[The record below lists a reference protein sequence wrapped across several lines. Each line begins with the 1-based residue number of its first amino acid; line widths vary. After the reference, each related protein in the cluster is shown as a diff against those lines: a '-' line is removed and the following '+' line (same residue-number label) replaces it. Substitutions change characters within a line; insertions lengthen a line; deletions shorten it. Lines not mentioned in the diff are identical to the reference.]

1 LIKVE
6 SASAAHILV
15 DQQLAVD
22 DLHEIVF
29 EKSLKDNVAC
39 TPSLHT
45 EYRSVL
51 GMINWLQSRTQFQS
65 CYKFSRT
72 ASQQAAPTVAD
83 VRAVNKLVCS
93 IKAAPVA
100 LHFWPLR
107 GQCKIVG
114 FPDASYKNNED
125 KSSRRALTIF
135 MAESRR
141 SEMSTDSGG
150 SLVEYESH
158 KITQTTMATTVA
170 EFYSLMKCSGTCLF
184 LKGLW
189 ADLPAESALLHLRTD
204 ANNLVPTTRTTHQPE
219 QKETIY
225 LIQILAS

>member
-1 LIKVE
+1 MVGDLAFGERVLAKLRKDYAIGSEDKNDIIFVGQHIRWINGE

-65 CYKFSRT
+65 CYKFSRA

-83 VRAVNKLVCS
+83 VRTVNKIVRS

-107 GQCKIVG
+107 GQCRIVG

-125 KSSRRALTIF
+125 ESSQRAHG
-135 MAESRR
+135 R
-141 SEMSTDSGG
+141 D
-150 SLVEYESH
+150 
-158 KITQTTMATTVA
+158 
-170 EFYSLMKCSGTCLF
+170 
-184 LKGLW
+184 
-189 ADLPAESALLHLRTD
+189 
-204 ANNLVPTTRTTHQPE
+204 
-219 QKETIY
+219 
-225 LIQILAS
+225 